1 MSIDWDHPQP
11 FVITESVLPEHIDAL
26 AHTNNAQY
34 VNWCMA
40 AAWAHTTA
48 LGLGADSYQRLDR
61 AMALTRAEYDY
72 LKATHVGDALLVGT
86 WITNWDRRLTMN
98 REVQMIESA
107 SGTTVLRARLQ
118 FVCIEI
124 SSGKPRRPPAEFV
137 AGYGP
142 ALLNP

>member
-1 MSIDWDHPQP
+1 MTINWDHPQP
-11 FVITESVLPEHIDAL
+11 FVMTESVLPEHIDAL

-72 LKATHVGDALLVGT
+72 LKATHVGDTLLVGT
-86 WITNWDRRLTMN
+86 WITDWDRRLTMN
-98 REVQMIESA
+98 REVQMVESA

-137 AGYGP
+137 ARYGP